1 LDERT
6 EANNPAVAEVSDEDS
21 LEPRPVNAAAKTDGR
36 SNDDFIASNFAQL
49 ENGFPA
55 GCLVF
60 VLVLVTTTTIS
71 DEISFSDNG
80 LSRLIVWSVS
90 VVSELSS
97 FEVAF
102 SRGVVWTFESSLE
115 MSTKDDISENWICR
129 MIQSE
134 KDVFIMF

>member
-1 LDERT
+1 M
-6 EANNPAVAEVSDEDS
+6 AEVSDEDS

-55 GCLVF
+55 GFLVF
-60 VLVLVTTTTIS
+60 VLVLVTTTATTS

-115 MSTKDDISENWICR
+115 MSTEDDISENLICR
-129 MIQSE
+129 VIQSE

>member
-1 LDERT
+1 M
-6 EANNPAVAEVSDEDS
+6 AEVSDEDS

-55 GCLVF
+55 GFLVF
-60 VLVLVTTTTIS
+60 VLVLVTTTTS

-115 MSTKDDISENWICR
+115 MSTEDDISENLICR
-129 MIQSE
+129 GIQSE
-134 KDVFIMF
+134 KDVLSCFK